1 MAVKKTPGPLMQ
13 KVKARVSRTKAVVGS
28 EAKKARTLAKQ
39 EARVVT
45 RDFTTRF
52 EDRNVNASNAEN
64 RQARVS
70 ARRAERTKRIMERN
84 STGRVIN
91 STGETLDRRK
101 RVARQQIIEGFTPNT
116 TKGKTKRQINKIADA
131 HRADIMSKPQTMQ
144 EMRKRN
150 SSLQRNAVMGPSGP
164 GAGTGK
170 GVSSAAMQNV
180 CPVTAM
186 NGGKKGTKCK
196 PKK

>member
-45 RDFTTRF
+45 RDFTTRY

-91 STGETLDRRK
+91 STGEVLDRRK

-116 TKGKTKRQINKIADA
+116 TKGKTKREINKIADT

-150 SSLQRNAVMGPSGP
+150 ASLQRNAVMGPSGP

-170 GVSSAAMQNV
+170 GVSAAAMQNV
-180 CPVTAM
+180 CPVTAT

>member
-45 RDFTTRF
+45 RDFTTRY

-91 STGETLDRRK
+91 STGEVLDRRK

-116 TKGKTKRQINKIADA
+116 FKGKTKRQINKIADR

-150 SSLQRNAVMGPSGP
+150 ASLQRNAVMGPSGP

-170 GVSSAAMQNV
+170 GVSAAAMQNV
-180 CPVTAM
+180 CPVTAT

>member
-45 RDFTTRF
+45 RDFTTRY

-70 ARRAERTKRIMERN
+70 ARRAERTKRVMERN

-91 STGETLDRRK
+91 STGEVLDRRK

-116 TKGKTKRQINKIADA
+116 TKGKTKRQINKIADR

-150 SSLQRNAVMGPSGP
+150 ASLQRNAVMGPSGP

-170 GVSSAAMQNV
+170 GVSAAAMQNV
-180 CPVTAM
+180 CPVTAT

>member
-70 ARRAERTKRIMERN
+70 ARRAERTKRVMERN

-91 STGETLDRRK
+91 STGEVLDRRK

-116 TKGKTKRQINKIADA
+116 TKGKTKRQINKIADT

-150 SSLQRNAVMGPSGP
+150 ASLQRNAVMGPSGP

-170 GVSSAAMQNV
+170 GVSAAAMQNV
-180 CPVTAM
+180 CPVNAT

>member
-91 STGETLDRRK
+91 STGEILDRRK

-116 TKGKTKRQINKIADA
+116 TKGKTKRQINKIADR

-150 SSLQRNAVMGPSGP
+150 ASLQRNAVMGPSGP

-170 GVSSAAMQNV
+170 GVSAAAMQNV
-180 CPVTAM
+180 CPVTAT